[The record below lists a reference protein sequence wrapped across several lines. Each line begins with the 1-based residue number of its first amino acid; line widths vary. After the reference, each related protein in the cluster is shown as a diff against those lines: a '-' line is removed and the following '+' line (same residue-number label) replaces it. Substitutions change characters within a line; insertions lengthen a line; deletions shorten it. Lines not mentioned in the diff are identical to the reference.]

1 VTSDCCKE
9 AICVTGRA
17 SPVTGPGGG
26 TSATCEKSWKKT
38 HSNRSHNII
47 QYTSQQQ
54 TILHQFLLEMIS
66 LFCGNTVA
74 QFATLGLQHLS
85 LGMSYFV

>member
-1 VTSDCCKE
+1 MTSDCCKE

-26 TSATCEKSWKKT
+26 SSATCEKSRGGKKT
-38 HSNRSHNII
+38 PHSSRSHNII
-47 QYTSQQQ
+47 VYTSQQQ
-54 TILHQFLLEMIS
+54 KILYQFLLEMTY

-85 LGMSYFV
+85 LGMS